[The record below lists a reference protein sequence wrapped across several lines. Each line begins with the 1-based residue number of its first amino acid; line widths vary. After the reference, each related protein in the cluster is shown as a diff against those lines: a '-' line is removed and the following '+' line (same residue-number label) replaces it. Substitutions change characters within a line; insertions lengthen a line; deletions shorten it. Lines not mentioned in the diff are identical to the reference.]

1 MNKVKQRAGILM
13 YALIVLMTFVSFGSC
28 KKDDIEDYIFS
39 YVAALDG
46 TQAMPSNSVTG
57 TGTCNA
63 TYDSIKNQLAYT
75 ITWDGLTGT
84 PSIINFQAPDGNGG
98 FINMPVTNSFSGNG
112 VSGYLTIDQ
121 QYEASLLSY
130 GWYVN
135 VSTSTY
141 GDGEIRGALL
151 KPQK

>member
-1 MNKVKQRAGILM
+1 MNKVKKRAGILM
-13 YALIVLMTFVSFGSC
+13 YALIVLVTLVSFGSC

-46 TQAMPSNSVTG
+46 AQAIPSNSVTA

-75 ITWDGLTGT
+75 ITWEGLTAT
-84 PSIINFQAPDGNGG
+84 PSAISFQAPDGNGG
-98 FINMPVTNSFSGNG
+98 FVNIPVTNSFSGNG
-112 VSGYLTIDQ
+112 VSGYLTIDP
-121 QYEASLLSY
+121 QYEAALLSY
-130 GWYVN
+130 TWYVN
-135 VSTSTY
+135 VSTPTY
-141 GDGEIRGALL
+141 SDGEIRGQLL